1 LSPKFT
7 SSSPIRRRADVTEP
21 VRGGTRIAVTAGI
34 LTVPLVGLLLVLRQP
49 SLDLRWEHHP
59 AHFWLVLITAMLS
72 AVLAYATGDAAG
84 RRGDARLLYVSLAF
98 LSSAG
103 FLGLHALATPG
114 VLLEKSNTG
123 FLIATPVGVGIG
135 SVFAALSTA
144 DFSGDSAVRHVRIGK
159 LLRWVL
165 LGFMVLWAVWSLA
178 SLPPLDRPPQFAE
191 RFPLLLAVPAVLLYA
206 GSAVRYIQLWRRHPS
221 LMLVAVPSAFI
232 LLAEAMVAIAFARNW
247 HLSWWE
253 WHVLLLLAFGLVALS
268 AQNAW
273 REERFAELYLPQ
285 TSAGNRDI
293 SVLFADLE
301 GFTSFSETHEPDEV
315 GRMLN
320 EYFAAAV
327 PAVVTP
333 YGGDVDRIIGD
344 ALMVTF
350 NKRGDQPDHAER
362 AAGAGLALQKA
373 TLDLGKHHPDWPRF
387 RVGINSGHV
396 SVSLLGAEGGRT
408 HTIVGDTVNIASRIE
423 GTAPTGGVAIGP
435 DTKAL
440 LPDAVTTPLG
450 QLQLKGRQEPLD
462 VYLLTSL

>member
-1 LSPKFT
+1 MT
-7 SSSPIRRRADVTEP
+7 EAMSSRS
-21 VRGGTRIAVTAGI
+21 RIAITAAV
-34 LTVPLVGLLLVLRQP
+34 LAVPLLGLLLLLSQP
-49 SLDLRWEHHP
+49 ALDLRWEHHP
-59 AHFWLVLITAMLS
+59 SHFWLVLITAVLS
-72 AVLAYATGDAAG
+72 AGLAYATGEAAG

-103 FLGLHALATPG
+103 FLALHALATPG
-114 VLLEKSNTG
+114 VLLDKANTG

-144 DFSGDSAVRHVRIGK
+144 NFSGDSAVRHVRIGK

-165 LGFMVLWAVWSLA
+165 LGLMIVWAVWSLT

-191 RFPLLLAVPAVLLYA
+191 QVPLWLAVPAVLLYA
-206 GSAVRYIQLWRRHPS
+206 ASAVRYVQLWRRHPS
-221 LMLVAVPSAFI
+221 LMLLAVPSAFV
-232 LLAEAMVAIAFARNW
+232 LLAESMVAIAFARNW

-253 WHVLLLLAFGLVALS
+253 WHVLMLVAFVLVALS
-268 AQNAW
+268 ARASW

-285 TSAGNRDI
+285 TSAGRREI

-301 GFTSFSETHEPDEV
+301 GFTSFSETHEPGEV
-315 GRMLN
+315 ASMLN

-362 AAGAGLALQKA
+362 AAGAGLALQHA
-373 TLDLGKHHPDWPRF
+373 TLDLGKDHPGWPRF

-408 HTIVGDTVNIASRIE
+408 HTIVGDAVNVASRIE
-423 GTAPTGGVAIGP
+423 STAPTGGVAIGP

-440 LPDAVTTPLG
+440 LPDAVTSPLG
-450 QLQLKGRQEPLD
+450 TLQLKGRQEPLQ

>member
-1 LSPKFT
+1 MSE
-7 SSSPIRRRADVTEP
+7 AM
-21 VRGGTRIAVTAGI
+21 RGGSRIVVTAAV
-34 LTVPLVGLLLVLRQP
+34 LTVPLLGLLLLLRLP
-49 SLDLRWEHHP
+49 TLDVRWEHHP
-59 AHFWLVLITAMLS
+59 AHFWLVLITAVLS

-103 FLGLHALATPG
+103 FLALHALATPG
-114 VLLEKSNTG
+114 VLLDKANTG
-123 FLIATPVGVGIG
+123 FLIATPVGVGLG
-135 SVFAALSTA
+135 SIFAALSTA
-144 DFSGDSAVRHVRIGK
+144 DYTGDSAVRNVRIGR

-165 LGFMVLWAVWSLA
+165 LGLMVLWAVWSLA
-178 SLPPLDRPPQFAE
+178 GLPPLDRPPQFAE
-191 RFPLLLAVPAVLLYA
+191 RFPLWLAVPAVLLYA
-206 GSAVRYIQLWRRHPS
+206 GSAVRYIQLWRRHQS
-221 LMLVAVPSAFI
+221 LMLLAVPSAFI
-232 LLAEAMVAIAFARNW
+232 LLAESMVAIAFARNW

-253 WHVLLLLAFGLVALS
+253 WHVLMLVAFGLVALS
-268 AQNAW
+268 ARASW

-285 TSAGNRDI
+285 TSAGSREI

-301 GFTSFSETHEPDEV
+301 GFTSFSETHRPDEV
-315 GRMLN
+315 ARMLN

-327 PAVVTP
+327 PAVVAP

-350 NKRGDQPDHAER
+350 NKRGDQPDHAKR

-373 TLDLGKHHPDWPRF
+373 TTDLGKDHPEWPRF

-396 SVSLLGAEGGRT
+396 SVGLLGTEGGRT
-408 HTIVGDTVNIASRIE
+408 HTIIGDAVNIASRIE
-423 GTAPTGGVAIGP
+423 SMAPTGGVAMGP

-450 QLQLKGRQEPLD
+450 AVQLKGRQEPLQ

>member
-1 LSPKFT
+1 M
-7 SSSPIRRRADVTEP
+7 RRRADVTEP

-34 LTVPLVGLLLVLRQP
+34 LMVPLVGLLLVLRQP

>member
-1 LSPKFT
+1 M
-7 SSSPIRRRADVTEP
+7 RRRADVTEP

-320 EYFAAAV
+320 EYFGAAV

-462 VYLLTSL
+462 VYLLISL